1 MSLKVIQGFALIWL
15 FFSCNNA
22 VRLPEN
28 TSAEVSDSS
37 ALISE
42 SQSVEVS
49 TTAQEMPDSNAKV
62 VLAVL
67 GVMQDGGRPHLGC
80 EKSCCAPETL
90 QNMNDFLVVSLGIF
104 DREHAQGYMIE
115 ATPDFVPQWR
125 TFKGIFPE
133 ITLKTFGGIFLT
145 HAHIGH
151 YLGLAYLGKE
161 AFNAHGTP
169 VYAMPRMAEFLK
181 NNGPWSQ
188 LVDINNI
195 KIKEINFGTSTTE
208 LNNIN
213 VTPIQVPH
221 RDEYS
226 ETAGYI
232 IKGKNKKALF
242 IPDIDKVEKWDRD
255 LSQLAK
261 EFDFLLI
268 DATFYDSKE
277 INRDIS
283 EIPHPLVTETMNLL
297 IGLNKENRNKVYFI
311 HMNHT
316 NMMLDPNSE
325 LSKLIT
331 SKGFNIARLGQKL
344 YL

>member
-1 MSLKVIQGFALIWL
+1 MIRVLHLIAFL
-15 FFSCNNA
+15 IFS
-22 VRLPEN
+22 
-28 TSAEVSDSS
+28 
-37 ALISE
+37 ISVN
-42 SQSVEVS
+42 SQSEYIYILGNTQDAGLPHIGCQHPFCEDSFNVYEEYY
-49 TTAQEMPDSNAKV
+49 TTSIAV
-62 VLAVL
+62 VNSDLKKYIL
-67 GVMQDGGRPHLGC
+67 
-80 EKSCCAPETL
+80 
-90 QNMNDFLVVSLGIF
+90 F
-104 DREHAQGYMIE
+104 E
-115 ATPDFVPQWR
+115 ATPDI
-125 TFKGIFPE
+125 TFQLNNLKKNIFDEFLLPE
-133 ITLKTFGGIFLT
+133 SIYIT

-151 YLGLAYLGKE
+151 YTGLMYFGREALGAKDLMVRVL
-161 AFNAHGTP
+161 
-169 VYAMPRMAEFLK
+169 PRMSNFLQ

-195 KIKEINFGTSTTE
+195 KIKEINFGLSTKE
-208 LNNIN
+208 LTNIYI
-213 VTPIQVPH
+213 TPFQVPH

-242 IPDIDKVEKWDRD
+242 IPDIDKWEKWDRD
-255 LSQLAK
+255 LSQIAK

-283 EIPHPLVTETMNLL
+283 EIPHPLVTETIDLL
-297 IGLNKENRNKVYFI
+297 SGLSIENRNKVYFI

-316 NMMLDPNSE
+316 NMMLDPDSE
-325 LSKLIT
+325 LSRLVL

>member
-1 MSLKVIQGFALIWL
+1 MRVLKLFA
-15 FFSCNNA
+15 FFI
-22 VRLPEN
+22 
-28 TSAEVSDSS
+28 
-37 ALISE
+37 ISIPVN
-42 SQSVEVS
+42 SQSEYIYILGNTQDAGLPHIGCQHKFCQDNFDIHEEYFVTS
-49 TTAQEMPDSNAKV
+49 IAV
-62 VLAVL
+62 VNSDLRRYIL
-67 GVMQDGGRPHLGC
+67 
-80 EKSCCAPETL
+80 
-90 QNMNDFLVVSLGIF
+90 F
-104 DREHAQGYMIE
+104 E
-115 ATPDFVPQWR
+115 ATPDITYQLNYLKNNLFQE
-125 TFKGIFPE
+125 FLLPE
-133 ITLKTFGGIFLT
+133 SLYIT

-151 YLGLAYLGKE
+151 YSGLMYFGREALGAKNLMVRVL
-161 AFNAHGTP
+161 
-169 VYAMPRMAEFLK
+169 PRMSNFLQE
-181 NNGPWSQ
+181 NGPWSQ

-195 KIKEINFGTSTTE
+195 KIQEINFGLSTNE
-208 LNNIN
+208 LSNIV

-232 IKGKNKKALF
+232 IEGKNKKALF
-242 IPDIDKVEKWDRD
+242 IPDIDKWEKWDRN
-255 LSQLAK
+255 LNQLVK

-283 EIPHPLVTETMNLL
+283 EIPHPLVTETIDLL
-297 IGLNKENRNKVYFI
+297 SGLNLENRTKVYFI

-325 LSKLIT
+325 LSKLVT

>member
-1 MSLKVIQGFALIWL
+1 LI
-15 FFSCNNA
+15 
-22 VRLPEN
+22 RLLN
-28 TSAEVSDSS
+28 LVTF
-37 ALISE
+37 LIISISVN
-42 SQSVEVS
+42 SQSEYIYILGNTQDAGLPHIGCQHPFCEDNFNVYEEHY
-49 TTAQEMPDSNAKV
+49 TTSIAV
-62 VLAVL
+62 VNSDLKKYIL
-67 GVMQDGGRPHLGC
+67 
-80 EKSCCAPETL
+80 
-90 QNMNDFLVVSLGIF
+90 F
-104 DREHAQGYMIE
+104 E
-115 ATPDFVPQWR
+115 ATPDI
-125 TFKGIFPE
+125 TFQLNNLKRNIFDEFLLPE
-133 ITLKTFGGIFLT
+133 SIYIT

-151 YLGLAYLGKE
+151 YTGLMYFGREALGVKDLMVRVL
-161 AFNAHGTP
+161 
-169 VYAMPRMAEFLK
+169 PRMSSFLQ

-195 KIKEINFGTSTTE
+195 KIKEINFGLRTKE
-208 LNNIN
+208 LANIEI
-213 VTPIQVPH
+213 TPVQVPH

-242 IPDIDKVEKWDRD
+242 IPDIDKWEKWDRD

-297 IGLNKENRNKVYFI
+297 SGLNKENRNKVYFI

-316 NMMLDPNSE
+316 NMMLDPNSD
-325 LSKLIT
+325 LSKLVT

>member
-1 MSLKVIQGFALIWL
+1 MIRLLNLVTFLI
-15 FFSCNNA
+15 
-22 VRLPEN
+22 
-28 TSAEVSDSS
+28 
-37 ALISE
+37 ISISVN
-42 SQSVEVS
+42 SQSEYIYILGNTQDAGLPHIGCQHRFCLDNFDVYEDYY
-49 TTAQEMPDSNAKV
+49 TTSIAV
-62 VLAVL
+62 VNSDLKKYIL
-67 GVMQDGGRPHLGC
+67 
-80 EKSCCAPETL
+80 
-90 QNMNDFLVVSLGIF
+90 F
-104 DREHAQGYMIE
+104 E
-115 ATPDFVPQWR
+115 ATPDI
-125 TFKGIFPE
+125 TFQLNNLKKNIFDEFLLPE
-133 ITLKTFGGIFLT
+133 SIYIT

-151 YLGLAYLGKE
+151 YTGLMYFGREALGAKDLIVKVL
-161 AFNAHGTP
+161 
-169 VYAMPRMAEFLK
+169 PRMSNFLQ

-195 KIKEINFGTSTTE
+195 KIEE
-208 LNNIN
+208 LNFESSTYELKNIS
-213 VTPIQVPH
+213 VTPVQVPH

-242 IPDIDKVEKWDRD
+242 IPDIDKWEKWDRD
-255 LSQLAK
+255 LSKLVK

-283 EIPHPLVTETMNLL
+283 EIPHPLVTET
-297 IGLNKENRNKVYFI
+297 IGLLGGLDLKNRNKVYFI

-316 NMMLDPNSE
+316 NMMLDPDSK
-325 LSKLIT
+325 LSKLVI

>member
-1 MSLKVIQGFALIWL
+1 LIRVL
-15 FFSCNNA
+15 NLVTF
-22 VRLPEN
+22 
-28 TSAEVSDSS
+28 
-37 ALISE
+37 LIISISVN
-42 SQSVEVS
+42 SQSEYIYILGNTQDAGLPHIGCQHPFCEDSFNVYEEHY
-49 TTAQEMPDSNAKV
+49 TTSIAV
-62 VLAVL
+62 VNSDLKKYIL
-67 GVMQDGGRPHLGC
+67 
-80 EKSCCAPETL
+80 
-90 QNMNDFLVVSLGIF
+90 F
-104 DREHAQGYMIE
+104 E
-115 ATPDFVPQWR
+115 ATPDI
-125 TFKGIFPE
+125 TFQLNNLKKNIFDEFLLPE
-133 ITLKTFGGIFLT
+133 SIYIT

-151 YLGLAYLGKE
+151 YTGLMYFGREALGSKDLL
-161 AFNAHGTP
+161 
-169 VYAMPRMAEFLK
+169 VRVLPRMSKFLQ

-195 KIKEINFGTSTTE
+195 KIKEINFGSSTKE
-208 LNNIN
+208 LANIDI
-213 VTPIQVPH
+213 TPVQVPH

-242 IPDIDKVEKWDRD
+242 IPDIDKWEKWDRD

-283 EIPHPLVTETMNLL
+283 EIPHPLVTETIDLL
-297 IGLNKENRNKVYFI
+297 SGLNIENRNKVYFI

-316 NMMLDPNSE
+316 NMMLDPDSE

>member
-1 MSLKVIQGFALIWL
+1 MIRVLNLVTFLI
-15 FFSCNNA
+15 FS
-22 VRLPEN
+22 
-28 TSAEVSDSS
+28 
-37 ALISE
+37 ISVN
-42 SQSVEVS
+42 SQSEYIYILGNTQDAGLPHIGCQHPFCEDSFNVYEEHY
-49 TTAQEMPDSNAKV
+49 TTSIAV
-62 VLAVL
+62 VNSDLKKYIL
-67 GVMQDGGRPHLGC
+67 
-80 EKSCCAPETL
+80 
-90 QNMNDFLVVSLGIF
+90 F
-104 DREHAQGYMIE
+104 E
-115 ATPDFVPQWR
+115 ATPDI
-125 TFKGIFPE
+125 TFQLNILKKNIFDEFLLPE
-133 ITLKTFGGIFLT
+133 SIYIT

-151 YLGLAYLGKE
+151 YTGLIYFGREALGAKDLMVKVL
-161 AFNAHGTP
+161 
-169 VYAMPRMAEFLK
+169 PRMSNFLQ

-195 KIKEINFGTSTTE
+195 KIKEINFGSTTKE
-208 LNNIN
+208 LANIDI
-213 VTPIQVPH
+213 TPMKVPH

-242 IPDIDKVEKWDRD
+242 IPDIDKWEKWDRD

-283 EIPHPLVTETMNLL
+283 EIPHPLVMETIDLL
-297 IGLNKENRNKVYFI
+297 SGLSKENRNKVYFI

-316 NMMLDPNSE
+316 NMMLDPNSD
-325 LSKLIT
+325 LSKLVT

>member
-1 MSLKVIQGFALIWL
+1 MIRLLNLVTFLI
-15 FFSCNNA
+15 
-22 VRLPEN
+22 
-28 TSAEVSDSS
+28 
-37 ALISE
+37 ISISVN
-42 SQSVEVS
+42 SQSEYIYILGNTQDAGLPHIGCQHPFCEDSFNVYEEHY
-49 TTAQEMPDSNAKV
+49 TTSIAV
-62 VLAVL
+62 VNSDIKKYIL
-67 GVMQDGGRPHLGC
+67 
-80 EKSCCAPETL
+80 
-90 QNMNDFLVVSLGIF
+90 F
-104 DREHAQGYMIE
+104 E
-115 ATPDFVPQWR
+115 ATPDI
-125 TFKGIFPE
+125 TFQLNNLKQNIFYEFLLPE
-133 ITLKTFGGIFLT
+133 SIYIT

-151 YLGLAYLGKE
+151 YTGLMYFGREALGAKDLMVRVL
-161 AFNAHGTP
+161 
-169 VYAMPRMAEFLK
+169 PRMSNFLQ

-195 KIKEINFGTSTTE
+195 KISEINFGSSTKE
-208 LNNIN
+208 LASIYI
-213 VTPIQVPH
+213 TPVQVPH

-242 IPDIDKVEKWDRD
+242 IPDIDKWEKWDRD

-283 EIPHPLVTETMNLL
+283 EIPHPLVTETIDLL
-297 IGLNKENRNKVYFI
+297 IGLDLENRNKVYFI

-316 NMMLDPNSE
+316 NMMLDPDSE
-325 LSKLIT
+325 LSKLVT

>member
-1 MSLKVIQGFALIWL
+1 LIRVL
-15 FFSCNNA
+15 NLVTF
-22 VRLPEN
+22 
-28 TSAEVSDSS
+28 
-37 ALISE
+37 LIISISVN
-42 SQSVEVS
+42 SQSEYIYILGNTQDAGLPHIGCQHPFCEDSFNVYEEHY
-49 TTAQEMPDSNAKV
+49 TTSIAV
-62 VLAVL
+62 VNSDLKKYIL
-67 GVMQDGGRPHLGC
+67 
-80 EKSCCAPETL
+80 
-90 QNMNDFLVVSLGIF
+90 F
-104 DREHAQGYMIE
+104 E
-115 ATPDFVPQWR
+115 ATPDI
-125 TFKGIFPE
+125 TFQLNNLKKNIFDEFLLPE
-133 ITLKTFGGIFLT
+133 SIYIT

-151 YLGLAYLGKE
+151 YTGLMYFGREALGSKDLL
-161 AFNAHGTP
+161 
-169 VYAMPRMAEFLK
+169 VRVLPRMSKFLQ

-195 KIKEINFGTSTTE
+195 KIKEINFGSSTKE
-208 LNNIN
+208 LANIDI
-213 VTPIQVPH
+213 TPVQVPH

-242 IPDIDKVEKWDRD
+242 IPDIDKWEKWDRD

-283 EIPHPLVTETMNLL
+283 EIPHPLVTETIDLL
-297 IGLNKENRNKVYFI
+297 SGLNTENRNKVYFI

-316 NMMLDPNSE
+316 NMMLDPDSE

>member
-1 MSLKVIQGFALIWL
+1 MIRVLNLVTFLI
-15 FFSCNNA
+15 
-22 VRLPEN
+22 
-28 TSAEVSDSS
+28 
-37 ALISE
+37 ISISVN
-42 SQSVEVS
+42 SQSEYIYILGNTQDAGLPHIGCQHPFCEDSFNVYEEHY
-49 TTAQEMPDSNAKV
+49 TTSIAV
-62 VLAVL
+62 VNSDLKKYIL
-67 GVMQDGGRPHLGC
+67 
-80 EKSCCAPETL
+80 
-90 QNMNDFLVVSLGIF
+90 F
-104 DREHAQGYMIE
+104 E
-115 ATPDFVPQWR
+115 ATPDI
-125 TFKGIFPE
+125 TFQLNDLKQNIFDEFLLPE
-133 ITLKTFGGIFLT
+133 SIYIT

-151 YLGLAYLGKE
+151 YTGLMYFGREALGAKDLMVKVL
-161 AFNAHGTP
+161 
-169 VYAMPRMAEFLK
+169 PRMSNFLQ

-195 KIKEINFGTSTTE
+195 KIKEINFGSSNKE
-208 LNNIN
+208 LANIDI
-213 VTPIQVPH
+213 TPVQVPH

-242 IPDIDKVEKWDRD
+242 IPDIDKWEKWDRD
-255 LSQLAK
+255 LIQIAK

-283 EIPHPLVTETMNLL
+283 EIPHPLVTETIELL
-297 IGLNKENRNKVYFI
+297 SGLSIENRNKVYFI

-316 NMMLDPNSE
+316 NMMLDPD
-325 LSKLIT
+325 SKLSRLVL

>member
-1 MSLKVIQGFALIWL
+1 LIRVL
-15 FFSCNNA
+15 NLVTFLIFS
-22 VRLPEN
+22 
-28 TSAEVSDSS
+28 
-37 ALISE
+37 ISVN
-42 SQSVEVS
+42 SQSEYIYILGNTQDAGLPHIGCQHPFCEDSFNVYEEHY
-49 TTAQEMPDSNAKV
+49 TTSIAV
-62 VLAVL
+62 VNSDLKKYIL
-67 GVMQDGGRPHLGC
+67 
-80 EKSCCAPETL
+80 
-90 QNMNDFLVVSLGIF
+90 F
-104 DREHAQGYMIE
+104 E
-115 ATPDFVPQWR
+115 ATPDI
-125 TFKGIFPE
+125 TFQLNNLKKNIFDEFLLPE
-133 ITLKTFGGIFLT
+133 SIYIT

-151 YLGLAYLGKE
+151 YSGLMYFGREALGAKDLMVRVL
-161 AFNAHGTP
+161 
-169 VYAMPRMAEFLK
+169 PRMSNFLQ

-195 KIKEINFGTSTTE
+195 KIKEINFGLSTKE
-208 LNNIN
+208 LTNIHI
-213 VTPIQVPH
+213 TPFQVPH

-232 IKGKNKKALF
+232 IEGKNKKALF
-242 IPDIDKVEKWDRD
+242 IPDIDKWEKWDRD

-283 EIPHPLVTETMNLL
+283 EIPHPLVTETIDLL
-297 IGLNKENRNKVYFI
+297 SGLNIENRSKVYFI

-325 LSKLIT
+325 LSKLVT

>member
-1 MSLKVIQGFALIWL
+1 MIRLLNLVTFLI
-15 FFSCNNA
+15 
-22 VRLPEN
+22 
-28 TSAEVSDSS
+28 
-37 ALISE
+37 ISISVN
-42 SQSVEVS
+42 SQSEYIYILGNTQDAGLPHIGCQHPFCEDNFNVYEEHY
-49 TTAQEMPDSNAKV
+49 TTSIAV
-62 VLAVL
+62 VNSDLKKYIL
-67 GVMQDGGRPHLGC
+67 
-80 EKSCCAPETL
+80 
-90 QNMNDFLVVSLGIF
+90 F
-104 DREHAQGYMIE
+104 E
-115 ATPDFVPQWR
+115 ATPDI
-125 TFKGIFPE
+125 TFQLNNLKRNIFDEFLLPE
-133 ITLKTFGGIFLT
+133 SIYIT

-151 YLGLAYLGKE
+151 YTGLMYFGREALGAKDLMVRVL
-161 AFNAHGTP
+161 
-169 VYAMPRMAEFLK
+169 PRMSSFLQ

-195 KIKEINFGTSTTE
+195 KIKEINFGLSTKE
-208 LNNIN
+208 LANIEI
-213 VTPIQVPH
+213 TPVQVPH

-242 IPDIDKVEKWDRD
+242 IPDIDKWEKWDRN
-255 LSQLAK
+255 LNQLAK

-283 EIPHPLVTETMNLL
+283 EIPHPLVTETIDLL
-297 IGLNKENRNKVYFI
+297 SGLNIENRSKVYFI

-316 NMMLDPNSE
+316 NMMLDPDSE
-325 LSKLIT
+325 LSRLVL

>member
-1 MSLKVIQGFALIWL
+1 LI
-15 FFSCNNA
+15 
-22 VRLPEN
+22 RLLN
-28 TSAEVSDSS
+28 LVTF
-37 ALISE
+37 LIISISVN
-42 SQSVEVS
+42 SQSEYIYILGNTQDAGLPHIGCQHPFCEDSFNVYEEHY
-49 TTAQEMPDSNAKV
+49 TTSIAV
-62 VLAVL
+62 VNSDLKKYIL
-67 GVMQDGGRPHLGC
+67 
-80 EKSCCAPETL
+80 
-90 QNMNDFLVVSLGIF
+90 F
-104 DREHAQGYMIE
+104 E
-115 ATPDFVPQWR
+115 ATPDI
-125 TFKGIFPE
+125 TFQLNNLKKNIFDEFLLPE
-133 ITLKTFGGIFLT
+133 SIYIT

-151 YLGLAYLGKE
+151 YTGLMYFGREALGAKDLMVRVL
-161 AFNAHGTP
+161 
-169 VYAMPRMAEFLK
+169 PRMSNFLQ

-195 KIKEINFGTSTTE
+195 KIKEINFGSSTKE
-208 LNNIN
+208 LTNIYI
-213 VTPIQVPH
+213 TPFQVPH

-242 IPDIDKVEKWDRD
+242 IPDIDKWEKWDRD

-283 EIPHPLVTETMNLL
+283 DIPHPLVTETIDLL
-297 IGLNKENRNKVYFI
+297 SRLNIENRSKVYFI

-316 NMMLDPNSE
+316 NMMLDPNSK
-325 LSKLIT
+325 LSKLVK

>member
-1 MSLKVIQGFALIWL
+1 MIRVLNLVTFLI
-15 FFSCNNA
+15 
-22 VRLPEN
+22 
-28 TSAEVSDSS
+28 
-37 ALISE
+37 ISISVN
-42 SQSVEVS
+42 SQSEYIYILGNTQDAGLPHIGCQHPFCEDSFNVYEDYY
-49 TTAQEMPDSNAKV
+49 TTSIAV
-62 VLAVL
+62 VNSDLKKYIL
-67 GVMQDGGRPHLGC
+67 
-80 EKSCCAPETL
+80 
-90 QNMNDFLVVSLGIF
+90 F
-104 DREHAQGYMIE
+104 E
-115 ATPDFVPQWR
+115 ATPDI
-125 TFKGIFPE
+125 TFQLNNLKKNIFDEFLLPE
-133 ITLKTFGGIFLT
+133 SIYIT

-151 YLGLAYLGKE
+151 YTGLMYFGREALGAKDLMVKVL
-161 AFNAHGTP
+161 
-169 VYAMPRMAEFLK
+169 PRMSNFLQ

-195 KIKEINFGTSTTE
+195 KIKEINFGSTTKE
-208 LNNIN
+208 LANIDI
-213 VTPIQVPH
+213 TPMKVPH

-242 IPDIDKVEKWDRD
+242 IPDIDKWEKWDRD
-255 LSQLAK
+255 LSHLVK

-283 EIPHPLVTETMNLL
+283 EIPHPLVMETIDLL
-297 IGLNKENRNKVYFI
+297 SGLSIENRNKVYFI

-316 NMMLDPNSE
+316 NMMLDPNSD
-325 LSKLIT
+325 LSKLVK

>member
-1 MSLKVIQGFALIWL
+1 MIRVLNLVTFLI
-15 FFSCNNA
+15 
-22 VRLPEN
+22 
-28 TSAEVSDSS
+28 
-37 ALISE
+37 ISISVN
-42 SQSVEVS
+42 SQSEYIYILGNAQDAGLPHIGCQHTFCEDSFNVYEEHY
-49 TTAQEMPDSNAKV
+49 TTSIAV
-62 VLAVL
+62 VNSDLKKYIL
-67 GVMQDGGRPHLGC
+67 
-80 EKSCCAPETL
+80 
-90 QNMNDFLVVSLGIF
+90 F
-104 DREHAQGYMIE
+104 E
-115 ATPDFVPQWR
+115 ATPDI
-125 TFKGIFPE
+125 TFQLNNLKKNIFDEFLLPE
-133 ITLKTFGGIFLT
+133 SVYIT

-151 YLGLAYLGKE
+151 YTGLMYFGREALGAKDIMVRVL
-161 AFNAHGTP
+161 
-169 VYAMPRMAEFLK
+169 PRMSNFLQ

-188 LVDINNI
+188 LVDVNNI
-195 KIKEINFGTSTTE
+195 KIKEINFGSSTKE
-208 LNNIN
+208 LANIDI
-213 VTPIQVPH
+213 TPVQVPH

-226 ETAGYI
+226 ETAGYV
-232 IKGKNKKALF
+232 IKGENKKALF
-242 IPDIDKVEKWDRD
+242 IPDIDKWEKWDRE

-297 IGLNKENRNKVYFI
+297 SGLSLENRNKVYFI

-316 NMMLDPNSE
+316 NMMLDPNSK

>member
-1 MSLKVIQGFALIWL
+1 MIRVINFVTFLI
-15 FFSCNNA
+15 
-22 VRLPEN
+22 
-28 TSAEVSDSS
+28 
-37 ALISE
+37 ISISVN
-42 SQSVEVS
+42 SQSEYIYILGNTQDAGLPHIGCQHPFCEDSFNVYEEHYS
-49 TTAQEMPDSNAKV
+49 TSIAV
-62 VLAVL
+62 VNSDLKKYIL
-67 GVMQDGGRPHLGC
+67 
-80 EKSCCAPETL
+80 
-90 QNMNDFLVVSLGIF
+90 F
-104 DREHAQGYMIE
+104 E
-115 ATPDFVPQWR
+115 ATPDI
-125 TFKGIFPE
+125 TFQLNNLKKNIFDEFLLPE
-133 ITLKTFGGIFLT
+133 SIYIT

-151 YLGLAYLGKE
+151 YTGLMYFGREALGAKDLMVRVL
-161 AFNAHGTP
+161 
-169 VYAMPRMAEFLK
+169 PRMSNFLQ

-195 KIKEINFGTSTTE
+195 KIKEINFGSSTKE
-208 LNNIN
+208 LANIDI
-213 VTPIQVPH
+213 TPVKVPH

-242 IPDIDKVEKWDRD
+242 IPDIDKWEKWDRD

-283 EIPHPLVTETMNLL
+283 EIPHPLVTETIDLL
-297 IGLNKENRNKVYFI
+297 SGLNTENRSKVYFI

-316 NMMLDPNSE
+316 NMMLDPDSE